1 MSDPELK
8 DIRRNKLREFQKRLV
23 AERKKTERFDADEIL
38 DKIFRGRAWEVFN
51 AASRQHPK
59 IMLKLKLTLIHLAL
73 SGRIKKVTGEQLYL
87 FLRNLGLKV
96 RLDTKIRF
104 IKNGKLRSLS
114 EKIKEDLSKG

>member
-23 AERKKTERFDADEIL
+23 AERKKIERFDADEIL